1 MAHEA
6 IINFL
11 FNSEGAMREIDNFKS
26 RFSKALDGLADSASN
41 IGKVLGVGGGLA
53 TFFSAKDFM
62 DHIRALGDL
71 NTLYNNLPIDKIGR
85 FSNAMELLGASDEEA
100 VASLKS
106 MQKMLENLRSP
117 EGGKYLNILQN
128 IGVQPFDEATGKLKD
143 AITLFYEIDESLR
156 HGLGK
161 TMYEGQKTKLFE
173 DLGMSGDQLVAAI
186 RYINQTDEQL
196 KDLNKTLDKMWT
208 PDESDVNRLRNFD
221 KSLALLRNTFRKLGK
236 TLIDLGLGNLIDN
249 FNKAIERFI
258 NISPDTQKAIMY
270 FVGGLIMLKPTLKT
284 LKTMHELLK
293 LPGSLIS
300 PWFLFAGVYALIAN
314 NIGGSKDALDDLLKK
329 YNEWVKTLTDDHPF
343 LAEFAKQIGDLF
355 QAILHPLDTF
365 IKAWNGLKK
374 DWNALFG
381 NKTEIESS
389 SPKVKKTYNTSVPNS
404 NIKTQTPIS
413 ESSTKKETNVNV
425 ENAINVYVNGNM
437 SETQSRQ
444 LGANLGRY
452 ISETFKIEAM
462 NIGGNNIVGVR

>member
-62 DHIRALGDL
+62 DHIRAIGDL

-100 VASLKS
+100 VASLKGLQD
-106 MQKMLENLRSP
+106 MMAKLEGP
-117 EGGKYLNILQN
+117 DGGQFIPLLQN
-128 IGVQPFDEATGKLKD
+128 IGVQPIDEATGKIKD
-143 AITLFYEIDESLR
+143 AITLFMEIDESLR
-156 HGLGK
+156 HGLGTALK
-161 TMYEGQKTKLFE
+161 DTQRTQLFE
-173 DLGMSGDQLVAAI
+173 KLGLSGDSLTAVM
-186 RYINQTDEQL
+186 RYVNQTDEEL
-196 KDLNKTLDKMWT
+196 ANLNKTLDKMWT

-249 FNKAIERFI
+249 FNKAIGKFI
-258 NISPDTQKAIMY
+258 ELSPDTQKAIMY
-270 FVGGLIMLKPTLKT
+270 FIGALIMMKPALKT
-284 LKTMHELLK
+284 LEMMRDLLK
-293 LPGSLIS
+293 LPSSLIS
-300 PWFLFAGVYALIAN
+300 PWLLFAGVYALVAN
-314 NIGGSKDALDDLLKK
+314 NIGGSKDALEELLKK
-329 YNEWVKTLTDDHPF
+329 YNEWVKTLKDDHPF

-355 QAILHPLDTF
+355 QAILHPIDTF

-374 DWNALFG
+374 DWNSLFG
-381 NKTEIESS
+381 NDNDVETLQPE
-389 SPKVKKTYNTSVPNS
+389 VKEVYNAFVPEMET
-404 NIKTQTPIS
+404 KTPIS
-413 ESSTKKETNVNV
+413 NSSSNSNNINV
-425 ENAINVYVNGNM
+425 ENAINVIVNGEM
-437 SETQSRQ
+437 SETQGRQ
-444 LGANLGRY
+444 LGTNTGRY
-452 ISETFKIEAM
+452 ILETITNAAK
-462 NIGGNNIVGVR
+462 NISGTNTVRIL